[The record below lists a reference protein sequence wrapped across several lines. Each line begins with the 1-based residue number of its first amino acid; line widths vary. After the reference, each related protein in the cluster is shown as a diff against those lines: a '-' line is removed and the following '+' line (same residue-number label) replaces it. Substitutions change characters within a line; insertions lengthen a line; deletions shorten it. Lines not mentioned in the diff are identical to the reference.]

1 VAREVTHRLPES
13 AAGAALDEGS
23 ARALAEQ
30 ALRERLQLTPPDLRG
45 VSAEARQRPTRRDW
59 LFTYAARGG
68 PDLGDGEARIDVD
81 VAGDEVVSVRRYVHV
96 PESWQREERSR
107 STRSMIV
114 SLGSAGLVVLLLL
127 VGVVVAVLVWSRGG
141 FAVGPVAAV
150 ALAIVALQCAGA
162 VNGFPSLRATFTT
175 AEPVRTQLFEFF
187 AGLVVAGVAVAGGL
201 GLLAGLAH
209 TWLHRRALSRGA
221 GSVTIGIAAGFA
233 LAGGV
238 AAASKL
244 LPSEAAPE
252 WPSYDA
258 AVAYFPAL
266 QPFVESAT
274 AFIAATAALLLL
286 VAVVERVTAG
296 WTRRRTD
303 ATITLLWIGVLLYG
317 IGMDLERTLAAD
329 LLRWGLGGAAAG
341 VSLIAVYHLYR
352 RFGPAPIPLLT
363 VVLLSALR
371 WERALARPLESS
383 LTGALLGIVLTAVAA
398 LWWNRSLERGAG

>member
-1 VAREVTHRLPES
+1 
-13 AAGAALDEGS
+13 
-23 ARALAEQ
+23 
-30 ALRERLQLTPPDLRG
+30 
-45 VSAEARQRPTRRDW
+45 
-59 LFTYAARGG
+59 
-68 PDLGDGEARIDVD
+68 
-81 VAGDEVVSVRRYVHV
+81 
-96 PESWQREERSR
+96 
-107 STRSMIV
+107 
-114 SLGSAGLVVLLLL
+114 
-127 VGVVVAVLVWSRGG
+127 
-141 FAVGPVAAV
+141 
-150 ALAIVALQCAGA
+150 
-162 VNGFPSLRATFTT
+162 
-175 AEPVRTQLFEFF
+175 
-187 AGLVVAGVAVAGGL
+187 
-201 GLLAGLAH
+201 
-209 TWLHRRALSRGA
+209 
-221 GSVTIGIAAGFA
+221 VTIGIAAGFA